1 MQTTIAAGCFST
13 KQEINL
19 QLLDALAPC
28 GKDLYSSCGGKMR
41 RAVTKL
47 AILCLGIC
55 LLQGAFLKADSKI
68 VKIGEA
74 VIAKDH
80 SDHPQL
86 RIHYTANGTGSS
98 GGAGTWQLM
107 LLAPNGKLFKDH
119 QNGSIS
125 LQFPPV
131 QPLTF
136 TIHEHLKQGN
146 YTILAY
152 VLSRTNNIPVNLTT
166 LVSNLIVHPENGK
179 DLFSAQ
185 TSFMQGNPSST
196 VSKDSAQISYSLIVP

>member
-1 MQTTIAAGCFST
+1 
-13 KQEINL
+13 
-19 QLLDALAPC
+19 
-28 GKDLYSSCGGKMR
+28 MR
-41 RAVTKL
+41 RIVTKL
-47 AILCLGIC
+47 AALCVGLCLF
-55 LLQGAFLKADSKI
+55 QSAFLQADSHLPKV

-74 VIAKDH
+74 VLAKDSD

-86 RIHYTANGTGSS
+86 RIHYTANGTGTS

-119 QNGSIS
+119 HNGAIS

-136 TIHEHLKQGN
+136 TIHEHLKPGN

-166 LVSNLIVHPENGK
+166 LVSNLIVHPHNGK

-185 TSFMQGNPSST
+185 SSFMQGNPSST
-196 VSKDSAQISYSLIVP
+196 VAKDSAQISYALINP